1 MRVVET
7 EIPGVLVF
15 EPKVFEDAR
24 GFFFESF
31 NLRVFREAVPGHGEF
46 VQDNQ
51 SGSRQNVVRGMHY
64 QLKQPQGKL
73 VRVAVG
79 RVLDVALDLRRSS
92 ATFGKHV
99 AVELSAENRRVLWM
113 PVGVAHGFAALD
125 QWNEVL
131 YKASDYYA
139 PQHERT
145 ILWNDAD
152 FGIDWGVSQESA
164 IVSEKDRAGVPFAS
178 AEVYE

>member
-7 EIPGVLVF
+7 AIPGVLVF
-15 EPKVFEDAR
+15 EPRVFEDAR

-31 NLRVFREAVPGHGEF
+31 NLRTFREAVPGHVEF

-51 SGSRQNVVRGMHY
+51 SGSRQNVVRGLHY
-64 QLKQPQGKL
+64 QVKQPQGKL
-73 VRVAVG
+73 VRVASG

-92 ATFGKHV
+92 ATFGRHV
-99 AVELSAENRRVLWM
+99 AVELSADNRRALWM

-125 QWNEVL
+125 EWNEVL
-131 YKASDYYA
+131 YKTSDYYA

-145 ILWNDAD
+145 VLWNDAEL
-152 FGIDWGVSQESA
+152 GIEWGVSVESA
-164 IVSEKDRAGVPFAS
+164 IVSEKDRVGVPFAS